1 MKPMKRPLLFSLV
14 ALAAFTL
21 APQAQPALDGTSTM
35 LRLRSGAIQ
44 WGEVLEHTPDGIVF
58 KRLDT
63 GGVVRLSWTFL
74 DPSQERSLRTDF
86 GYIDTSSEVLY
97 VDADRL
103 VLVDGK
109 EVTGLI
115 VDQGDGRIRV
125 KTEGGLIDVPSARV
139 RAVSGGIQVP
149 ALEVYTRE
157 ELIQKRLAESPPAD
171 AEALYAFGGFCEQIL
186 AFANALEAYQK
197 ASEFDP
203 AFRSSEMP
211 GLIARTTKKVEQQ
224 SQLEYLAEVD
234 LLKRRKQFDQA
245 LINLSLFPDKFPE
258 SPLEGDRLK
267 LTKRVEE
274 AQEDYVREVVQR
286 GWYRWT
292 ERLAAQA
299 AREMGFAQ
307 ALGFAEEKLHQ
318 DVLTAVVDD
327 AREWKA
333 HLEEDT
339 VLTMW
344 LERKVSRYRVASYGL
359 GTWLLGED
367 SALAGSPQSTQVA
380 ENASEVDSERAALE
394 EKIRKFLQSQKAAG
408 RSSALAGGDDE
419 DDVEGFWKMLSSS
432 ARASWIVA
440 YYAENSGDME
450 IKDPPELRN
459 CPTCAGRGVI
469 EMVVSSSS
477 SSASQGSGG
486 RGGGRG
492 GGQQESRGR
501 GGLVKLACDTC
512 KGIGRIRRIRYR

>member
-1 MKPMKRPLLFSLV
+1 MNKTPLCSLAV
-14 ALAAFTL
+14 LAALCL
-21 APQAQPALDGTSTM
+21 APQAEPSLDGTPTM

-44 WGEVLEHTPDGIVF
+44 WGEVLEHTPDGVVF

-74 DPSQERSLRTDF
+74 DPTQERAMRTEF

-103 VLVDGK
+103 ILVDGK

-115 VDQGDGRIRV
+115 VDQGEGRIRV
-125 KTEGGLIDVPSARV
+125 KTESGLIDVPSARV
-139 RAVSGGIQVP
+139 RAVSGGVQVP
-149 ALEVYTRE
+149 ALEVYTRD
-157 ELIQKRLAESPPAD
+157 ELIQKRLAEAPPVD
-171 AEALYAFGGFCEQIL
+171 AEALYDFGGFCEQIL
-186 AFANALEAYQK
+186 AFSHSLDAYEK
-197 ASEFDP
+197 AVELDP
-203 AFRSSEMP
+203 AFRAAEMP
-211 GLIARTTKKVEQQ
+211 GLIARTVKKVEQQ
-224 SQLEYLAEVD
+224 AQLEYLAEVD
-234 LLKRRKQFDQA
+234 LLKRRKQFDEA
-245 LINLSLFPDKFPE
+245 MKSLTLFPDKFPN

-267 LTKRVEE
+267 LTKRVED

-299 AREMGFAQ
+299 ARKMGFSE

-327 AREWKA
+327 AREWNQE
-333 HLEEDT
+333 LEEDT
-339 VLTMW
+339 VLQMW

-367 SALAGSPQSTQVA
+367 SALAGSPQSNQAA
-380 ENASEVDSERAALE
+380 ESASEVDSERAALE
-394 EKIRKFLQSQKAAG
+394 EKIRKFLQSQKTAG
-408 RSSALAGGDDE
+408 RSSALAGEGDE
-419 DDVEGFWKMLSSS
+419 DDVESFWKMLSSTS
-432 ARASWIVA
+432 RSSWIVA

-469 EMVVSSSS
+469 EMVVSDSNGSSG
-477 SSASQGSGG
+477 QGGGG

-492 GGQQESRGR
+492 GGGQESRGR
-501 GGLVKLACDTC
+501 GGLATLACDTC

>member
-1 MKPMKRPLLFSLV
+1 MKRTPLCSLAV
-14 ALAAFTL
+14 FAALCL
-21 APQAQPALDGTSTM
+21 APQAGPSLDGSPTM

-44 WGEVLEHTPDGIVF
+44 WGEVLEHTPDGVVF

-74 DPSQERSLRTDF
+74 DPTQERALRTEF
-86 GYIDTSSEVLY
+86 GYIDTSNEVLY

-103 VLVDGK
+103 ILVDGK

-115 VDQGDGRIRV
+115 VDQGEGRIRV
-125 KTEGGLIDVPSARV
+125 KTESGLIDVPSARV
-139 RAVSGGIQVP
+139 RAVSGGVQVP

-157 ELIQKRLAESPPAD
+157 ELIQKRLAETPPVD
-171 AEALYAFGGFCEQIL
+171 AEALYDFGGFCEQIL
-186 AFANALEAYQK
+186 AFSHSLDAYEK
-197 ASEFDP
+197 AAELDP
-203 AFRSSEMP
+203 AFRAAEMP
-211 GLIARTTKKVEQQ
+211 GLIARTAKKVEQQ
-224 SQLEYLAEVD
+224 VQLEYLAEVD
-234 LLKRRKQFDQA
+234 LLKRRKQFDEA
-245 LINLSLFPDKFPE
+245 MKSLTLFPDKFPN
-258 SPLEGDRLK
+258 SPLEVDRLK
-267 LTKRVEE
+267 LTKRVED

-299 AREMGFAQ
+299 ARKMGFSE

-327 AREWKA
+327 AREWNQE
-333 HLEEDT
+333 LEEDT
-339 VLTMW
+339 VLQMW

-367 SALAGSPQSTQVA
+367 SALAGSPQSNQAA
-380 ENASEVDSERAALE
+380 ESANEVDSERAALE
-394 EKIRKFLQSQKAAG
+394 EKIRKFLQSQKTAG
-408 RSSALAGGDDE
+408 RSSAGAGEDDE
-419 DDVEGFWKMLSSS
+419 DDVESFWKMLSSTS
-432 ARASWIVA
+432 RSSWIVA

-469 EMVVSSSS
+469 EMVVSDSSG
-477 SSASQGSGG
+477 SAGQGGRSGG
-486 RGGGRG
+486 RGGG
-492 GGQQESRGR
+492 GQEARGR
-501 GGLVKLACDTC
+501 GGLATLACDTC

>member
-1 MKPMKRPLLFSLV
+1 MRPMKRTTLCSLA
-14 ALAAFTL
+14 ALAALSL
-21 APQAQPALDGTSTM
+21 APHAEASDGTPTM

-58 KRLDT
+58 RRLDT
-63 GGVVRLSWTFL
+63 GGVARLSWTFI
-74 DPSQERSLRTDF
+74 DPSQERALRTEF

-115 VDQGDGRIRV
+115 VDQGEGRIRV
-125 KTEGGLIDVPSARV
+125 KTETGLIDVPSARV
-139 RAVSGGIQVP
+139 RAVSSGVQVP
-149 ALEVYTRE
+149 ALEVYTRD
-157 ELIQKRLAESPPAD
+157 ELIQKRLAEAPPID
-171 AEALYAFGGFCEQIL
+171 AEGLYAFGGFCEQIL
-186 AFANALEAYQK
+186 AFTHALGAYQ
-197 ASEFDP
+197 AALQIEP
-203 AFRSSEMP
+203 EFRSAEMP

-224 SQLEYLAEVD
+224 VQLEYLAEVD
-234 LLKRRKQFDQA
+234 LLKRRKQFDEA
-245 LINLSLFPDKFPE
+245 LQKLTFFPDVFPD

-267 LTKRVEE
+267 LTKRVED

-299 AREMGFAQ
+299 ARKMGFAE
-307 ALGFAEEKLHQ
+307 ALGFAEEKLHE

-327 AREWKA
+327 AREWDKE
-333 HLEEDT
+333 LEEDQ
-339 VLTMW
+339 VLQMW

-367 SALAGSPQSTQVA
+367 SALAGSPQSSQPA
-380 ENASEVDSERAALE
+380 AGASEVDSERAALE
-394 EKIRKFLQSQKAAG
+394 EKIRKFLQSQKTAG
-408 RSSALAGGDDE
+408 RSSALAGDEGD
-419 DDVEGFWKMLSSS
+419 DDVEGFWKTLSSS
-432 ARASWIVA
+432 ARSSWIVA

-469 EMVVSSSS
+469 DMIVSDSRGSSS
-477 SSASQGSGG
+477 QGGGGRGG
-486 RGGGRG
+486 RGGG
-492 GGQQESRGR
+492 QESRGR
-501 GGLVKLACDTC
+501 GGLATLACDTC
-512 KGIGRIRRIRYR
+512 KGIGRVRRIRYR

>member
-1 MKPMKRPLLFSLV
+1 MRPMTRTTLCSLAALV
-14 ALAAFTL
+14 ALSF
-21 APQAQPALDGTSTM
+21 APQAQPSDGTPTM

-58 KRLDT
+58 RRLDT
-63 GGVVRLSWTFL
+63 GGVARLSWTFL
-74 DPSQERSLRTDF
+74 DPAQERSLRTDY

-115 VDQGDGRIRV
+115 VDQGEGRIRV
-125 KTEGGLIDVPSARV
+125 KTETGLIDVPAARV
-139 RAVSGGIQVP
+139 RAVSSGVQVP

-157 ELIQKRLAESPPAD
+157 ELIQKRLAEAPPLD
-171 AEALYAFGGFCEQIL
+171 AQGLYDFGAFCEQIL
-186 AFANALEAYQK
+186 AFTEALGAYMAIQQLD
-197 ASEFDP
+197 SD
-203 AFRSSEMP
+203 FRSAEMP

-224 SQLEYLAEVD
+224 VQLEYLAEVD
-234 LLKRRKQFDQA
+234 LLKRRKQFDEA
-245 LINLSLFPDKFPE
+245 LQKLSTFPDRFPD

-267 LTKRVEE
+267 LTKRVED
-274 AQEDYVREVVQR
+274 AQKDYVREVVQR

-299 AREMGFAQ
+299 ARKMGFSQ
-307 ALGFAEEKLHQ
+307 ALGFAEEQLHQ
-318 DVLTAVVDD
+318 DILTAVVDD
-327 AREWKA
+327 AREWNKE
-333 HLEEDT
+333 LEEDE
-339 VLTMW
+339 VLQMW

-367 SALAGSPQSTQVA
+367 SALAGSPQSSQPAAGT
-380 ENASEVDSERAALE
+380 SEVDAERAALE
-394 EKIRKFLQSQKAAG
+394 EKIRKFLQSQKTAG
-408 RSSALAGGDDE
+408 RSSALAGAEGD
-419 DDVEGFWKMLSSS
+419 DDVEGFWKTLSAS
-432 ARASWIVA
+432 ARSSWIVA

-469 EMVVSSSS
+469 EVVVSDSRG
-477 SSASQGSGG
+477 SASQGSGG
-486 RGGGRG
+486 RGGRG
-492 GGQQESRGR
+492 GGQEARGR
-501 GGLVKLACDTC
+501 GGLATLGCDTC
-512 KGIGRIRRIRYR
+512 KGIGRVRRIRYR